1 MKYFFKAIIYNL
13 KAGEGKLGTD
23 DSEFVRILCSRSF
36 SHLNAIFS
44 AYSRIS
50 SKDIEKAIK
59 KEMSGDLE
67 KGFLKLLGL
76 SVYEIKIY
84 VFYFTACL
92 AIVKSAKNK
101 SAYFAECIYDSMAGL
116 GR

>member
-1 MKYFFKAIIYNL
+1 MQANKDAQDLYDVSGVYIIFQFFKTIIESLFLIIIYNL
-13 KAGEGKLGTD
+13 KAGEGKFGTD

-36 SHLNAIFS
+36 PHLNAIFS

-67 KGFLKLLGL
+67 KGFLEFFVL
-76 SVYEIKIY
+76 
-84 VFYFTACL
+84 
-92 AIVKSAKNK
+92 
-101 SAYFAECIYDSMAGL
+101 
-116 GR
+116 

>member
-1 MKYFFKAIIYNL
+1 M
-13 KAGEGKLGTD
+13 KAGEGKFGTD

-50 SKDIEKAIK
+50 NKDIEKAIK

-67 KGFLKLLGL
+67 KGVLEFLEL
-76 SVYEIKIY
+76 SIYE
-84 VFYFTACL
+84 L
-92 AIVKSAKNK
+92 
-101 SAYFAECIYDSMAGL
+101 
-116 GR
+116 